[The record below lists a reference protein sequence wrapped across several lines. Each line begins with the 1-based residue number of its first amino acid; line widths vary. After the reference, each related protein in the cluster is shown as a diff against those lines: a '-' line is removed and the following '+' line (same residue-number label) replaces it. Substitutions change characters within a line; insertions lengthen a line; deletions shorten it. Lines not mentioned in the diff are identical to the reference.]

1 MNIKGVLVGHAED
14 REALTGVSV
23 ILFPKGAVASCD
35 VRGSA
40 PGTREVALLEPT
52 KMIRK
57 IHGIALCGGSAFGLR
72 AAEGVVRYLKE
83 KNIGF
88 DTGVVKVPIVPSGVI
103 FDLGIGRKDVY
114 PDEEMGYKACLN
126 AKEGIPQTG
135 SVGVG
140 TGATVGKV
148 LGMKFASKSGIGFHE
163 ENLPHGIK
171 VSALTVV
178 NAFGDVYEDGK
189 IIAGARKP
197 VGSGFLNTEKYIRTL
212 IGTITSKFME
222 NTTLSVVAT
231 NAEITKEEAKKISE
245 MAHDG
250 MARAIRPVHTMFD
263 GDIVFTAGTGEKGRI
278 SVSILGTVA
287 AICVE
292 KSIINAVKSVTNP
305 EDSQESS

>member
-1 MNIKGVLVGHAED
+1 MYIKGVLVGHAED
-14 REALTGVSV
+14 RDALTGITV
-23 ILFPKGAVASCD
+23 ILIPDGATASCD

-72 AAEGVVRYLKE
+72 AAQGVVRYLKE
-83 KNIGF
+83 RGIGF
-88 DTGVVKVPIVPSGVI
+88 DTGIVKVPIVPSGVI
-103 FDLGIGRKDVY
+103 FDLGIGKKDVY
-114 PDEEMGYKACLN
+114 PDEEMGYKACIN
-126 AKEGIPQTG
+126 AKEGIPEVG
-135 SVGVG
+135 SIGVG
-140 TGATVGKV
+140 TGATIGKV

-163 ENLPHGIK
+163 ESLPHGIK

-178 NAFGDVYEDGK
+178 NAFGDVYENEK

-197 VGSGFLNTEKYIRTL
+197 VGSGFLNTERYIRSL

-231 NAEITKEEAKKISE
+231 NADITKEEAKKISE

-263 GDIVFTAGTGEKGRI
+263 GDIVFTIGTGEKGRI
-278 SVSILGTVA
+278 SVNILGTVA

-292 KSIINAVKSVTNP
+292 KSIINAIKSVTNP